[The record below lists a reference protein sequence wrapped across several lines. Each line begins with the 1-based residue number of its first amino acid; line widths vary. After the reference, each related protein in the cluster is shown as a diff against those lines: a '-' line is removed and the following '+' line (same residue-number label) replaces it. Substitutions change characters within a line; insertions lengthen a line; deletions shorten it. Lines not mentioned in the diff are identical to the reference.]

1 MNTILKIAW
10 RNIWRNKRRTLI
22 TVASI
27 MFALFF
33 AIIMRGFQ
41 KGSYSK
47 MKENAVESYSG
58 YLQIQ
63 QKDFWD
69 DKNINNTM
77 TFDAELLSDLSA
89 DERVKEIIPRL
100 ESFALASSGA
110 STKGVAVIGIDPEK
124 ENVMT
129 QVKSYLDSGSFI
141 GAEDRSIMIAA
152 GLASFLGL
160 KVNDTVVLFSSGFHG
175 ATAAGLYPVKGI
187 LKLPTPEMNR
197 STVYLSLPEAQDLF
211 SAYDRYTAMVFDL
224 YDMDQA
230 QEVTSFV
237 AARLDSSTYR
247 VMGWE
252 AMNKELLQMIETDN
266 AGGVIMIA
274 ILYMVI
280 AFGIFGTVLMMTNER
295 IREFSVMVSVGMQ
308 KVKLAKIVI
317 IELFFLTALAV
328 MAGIV
333 ISLPVMFYFYNHP
346 IQFTGDAVEVMKDFN
361 FEPVLP
367 MSMEGNIFIFQG
379 IAISILSLIAMS
391 YPTFKILKLDVV
403 NGLRS

>member
-1 MNTILKIAW
+1 
-10 RNIWRNKRRTLI
+10 
-22 TVASI
+22 

-41 KGSYSK
+41 RGSYAK

-58 YLQIQ
+58 YLQVQ
-63 QKDFWD
+63 NKDYWD

-77 TFDAELLSDLSA
+77 TVDPELLDELSS

-100 ESFALASSGA
+100 ESFALASSGE
-110 STKGVAVIGIDPEK
+110 STKGVAVMGIDPDK
-124 ENVMT
+124 EDMMT
-129 QVKSYLDSGSFI
+129 QVKSYLGEGSFI
-141 GAEDRSIMIAA
+141 ESQDKSILLAE
-152 GLASFLGL
+152 GLSKFLGIG
-160 KVNDTVVLFSSGFHG
+160 VNDTLVLFSSGYHG

-197 STVYLSLPEAQDLF
+197 STVYLPILEAQNLF
-211 SAYDRYTAMVFDL
+211 SADGRYTALVFDL
-224 YDMDQA
+224 YDMNQVNRVEASVNAKVDA
-230 QEVTSFV
+230 NI
-237 AARLDSSTYR
+237 YR

-308 KVKLAKIVI
+308 KQKLATVVIV
-317 IELFFLTALAV
+317 ELFFLTALAV
-328 MAGIV
+328 LAGIL
-333 ISLPVMFYFYNHP
+333 ISLPVMYYFLYNP
-346 IQFTGDAVEVMKDFN
+346 IEFSGDAVEVMQDFN
-361 FEPVLP
+361 FEPVMP
-367 MSMEGNIFIFQG
+367 MSMELNIFFFQG

-391 YPTFKILKLDVV
+391 YPTIKILKLDVV
-403 NGLRS
+403 KGLRS

>member
-1 MNTILKIAW
+1 MKTIIKIAW

-41 KGSYSK
+41 KGSYAK

-58 YLQIQ
+58 YLQVQ
-63 QKDFWD
+63 NLEYWD

-77 TFDAELLSDLSA
+77 TFSPKLVNELAA
-89 DERVKEIIPRL
+89 DERIKVIIPRL
-100 ESFALASSGA
+100 ESFALASSGE
-110 STKGVAVIGIDPEK
+110 STKGVAVMGIDPEK
-124 ENVMT
+124 EDLMT
-129 QVKSYLDSGSFI
+129 QVKSYLQEGSFI
-141 GAEDRSIMIAA
+141 GADDKSIMLAE
-152 GLASFLGL
+152 GLAEFLGIA
-160 KVNDTVVLFSSGFHG
+160 VNDTLVLFSSGYHG

-197 STVYLSLPEAQDLF
+197 STVYLPILEAQNLF
-211 SAYDRYTAMVFDL
+211 SAYDRYTALVFDL
-224 YDMDQA
+224 HDMDQVGGVKDLVESKTDA
-230 QEVTSFV
+230 SQ
-237 AARLDSSTYR
+237 YR
-247 VMGWE
+247 VMGWQ

-295 IREFSVMVSVGMQ
+295 VREFSVMVSVGMQ
-308 KVKLAKIVI
+308 KQKLAMVVV

-328 MAGIV
+328 LAGII
-333 ISLPVMFYFYNHP
+333 ISLPVMYYFFYNP
-346 IQFTGDAVEVMKDFN
+346 IEFSGDAVEVMQDFN
-361 FEPVLP
+361 FEPVMP
-367 MSMEGNIFIFQG
+367 MSIEANIFVFQG

-391 YPTFKILKLDVV
+391 YPTIKILKLDVV
-403 NGLRS
+403 KGLRS

>member
-1 MNTILKIAW
+1 MKTILKIAW

-41 KGSYSK
+41 KGSYAK

-63 QKDFWD
+63 NKDYWD
-69 DKNINNTM
+69 DKTINNTM
-77 TFDAELLSDLSA
+77 TFSQEMAFELA
-89 DERVKEIIPRL
+89 KDERVKVIIPRL
-100 ESFALASSGA
+100 ESFSLASSGV
-110 STKGVAVIGIDPEK
+110 STKGVVVMGIDPDK
-124 ENVMT
+124 EDKMT
-129 QVKSYLDSGSFI
+129 KVKSYLQSGEFI
-141 GAEDRSIMIAA
+141 EQDDKSIMLSQ
-152 GLASFLGL
+152 GLAQFLDIG
-160 KVNDTVVLFSSGFHG
+160 VNDTLVLFSSGYHG
-175 ATAAGLYPVKGI
+175 TTAAGLYPVKGI

-197 STVYLSLPEAQDLF
+197 STVYLPILEAQDLF
-211 SAYDRYTAMVFDL
+211 SAYDRYSALVFDL
-224 YDMDQA
+224 YDMNDVKA
-230 QEVTSFV
+230 VEDKLRYKIDTNE
-237 AARLDSSTYR
+237 YR

-308 KVKLAKIVI
+308 KRKLALVVIV
-317 IELFFLTALAV
+317 ELFFLTGLAV
-328 MAGIV
+328 AAGVV
-333 ISLPVMFYFYNHP
+333 ISLPVMYYFLYNP
-346 IQFTGDAVEVMKDFN
+346 IEFSGDAVEVMLDFN
-361 FEPVLP
+361 FEPVMP
-367 MSMEGNIFIFQG
+367 MSMDWSIFVFQG

-391 YPTFKILKLDVV
+391 YPTIKILKLDVV
-403 NGLRS
+403 KGLRS

>member
-1 MNTILKIAW
+1 MKTIFKIAW

-41 KGSYSK
+41 KGSYAK

-58 YLQIQ
+58 YLQVQ
-63 QKDFWD
+63 HKDYWD

-77 TFDAELLSDLSA
+77 TFDPNLANELGEDK
-89 DERVKEIIPRL
+89 RIKVIIPRL
-100 ESFALASSGA
+100 ESFSLASSGE
-110 STKGVAVIGIDPEK
+110 STKGVAVMGIDPDK
-124 ENVMT
+124 EDQMT
-129 QVKSYLDSGSFI
+129 QVKSYLQAGEFI
-141 GAEDRSIMIAA
+141 EKQDKDIMVAE
-152 GLASFLGL
+152 GLAKFLGIG
-160 KVNDTVVLFSSGFHG
+160 VNDTLVLFSSGYHG

-197 STVYLSLPEAQDLF
+197 STVYLPLLEAQFLF
-211 SAYDRYTAMVFDL
+211 SAYDRYTALVFDL
-224 YDMDQA
+224 HDMDQVN
-230 QEVTSFV
+230 EVEDMV
-237 AARLDSSTYR
+237 RAKVDGDQYK

-266 AGGVIMIA
+266 AGGVIMIG

-295 IREFSVMVSVGMQ
+295 MREFSVMVSVGMQ
-308 KVKLAKIVI
+308 KTKLALVVIV
-317 IELFFLTALAV
+317 ELFFLTTLAV
-328 MAGIV
+328 LAGVI
-333 ISLPVMFYFYNHP
+333 ISLPVMYYFYYNP
-346 IQFTGDAVEVMKDFN
+346 IEFSGDAVEVMQDFN
-361 FEPVLP
+361 FEPIMP
-367 MSMEGNIFIFQG
+367 MSIEWNIFIFQG

-391 YPTFKILKLDVV
+391 YPTIKILKLNVV
-403 NGLRS
+403 EGLRS

>member
-1 MNTILKIAW
+1 MKTIIKIAW

-41 KGSYSK
+41 KGSYAK

-58 YLQIQ
+58 YLQVQ
-63 QKDFWD
+63 NKEYWD

-77 TFDAELLSDLSA
+77 TFNSDLVNELEA
-89 DERVKEIIPRL
+89 DERIKVIIPRL
-100 ESFALASSGA
+100 ESFALASSGE
-110 STKGVAVIGIDPEK
+110 STKGVAVMGIDPDK
-124 ENVMT
+124 EDKMT
-129 QVKSYLDSGSFI
+129 QVKSYLQDGSFI
-141 GAEDRSIMIAA
+141 KSQDKSIMLAE
-152 GLASFLGL
+152 GLALFLGIG
-160 KVNDTVVLFSSGFHG
+160 VNDTLVLFSSGYHG

-197 STVYLSLPEAQDLF
+197 STVYLPILEAQNLF
-211 SAYDRYTAMVFDL
+211 SADNRYTALVFDL
-224 YDMDQA
+224 YDMD
-230 QEVTSFV
+230 EVPGVKASV
-237 AARLDSSTYR
+237 QSKIEADEYR
-247 VMGWE
+247 VMGWQ

-308 KVKLAKIVI
+308 KRKLATVVVV
-317 IELFFLTALAV
+317 ELFFLTALAV
-328 MAGIV
+328 LAGII
-333 ISLPVMFYFYNHP
+333 ISLPVMYYFFYNP
-346 IQFTGDAVEVMKDFN
+346 IEFSGDAVEVMQDFN
-361 FEPVLP
+361 FEPVMP
-367 MSMEGNIFIFQG
+367 MSMEANIFLFQG

-391 YPTFKILKLDVV
+391 YPTIKILKLDVV
-403 NGLRS
+403 KGLRS